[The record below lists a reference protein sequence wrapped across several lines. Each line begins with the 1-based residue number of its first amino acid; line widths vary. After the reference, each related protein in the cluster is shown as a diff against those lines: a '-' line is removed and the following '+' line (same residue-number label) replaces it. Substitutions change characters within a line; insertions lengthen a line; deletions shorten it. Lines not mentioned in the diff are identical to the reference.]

1 MNFKIIFIAFL
12 FSIAAVAQNT
22 LIPDLVFEQNLIT
35 QGIDSGAPDGKVLT
49 ANINSLK
56 TLNISNERF
65 LYSRIKDLTGIEDF
79 LALEN
84 LNCSYNELKNLDLSK
99 NIAITTLDCSRNNLT
114 QINVSLNT
122 NLVSLECSYN
132 RLSVLNITDNR
143 LLETFICEFNYLTSL
158 NLTNNINLKTL
169 STGYN
174 RLINIDVSKNI
185 LLEKFRCYFNL
196 LIDLDLSKNI
206 NIIEVFC
213 GYNKIIRL
221 DLSINK
227 KLEVFSCIS
236 NSLTYLN
243 LKNGSNTNLRY
254 ISQNSSQ
261 PNSSFAYNPDL
272 RCIIVDDLA
281 YSSQKWNNLKDATT
295 GYTQL
300 DYASTIIQSPQV
312 FCVANNQNL
321 NDIVTNYGTLLTWFT
336 TETGSISLPKTTLLT
351 NGMTYYAS
359 LTTVSCE
366 RRTAVK
372 IFIGSNIKPIPTL
385 TTLPDIIGDC
395 HTNITTIPTAT
406 AFCTGLITATTTNP
420 LAYTIPGTYTIVW
433 NYNDGNGNT
442 ETQNQKIIISPQPLP
457 IATATQT
464 FCVGQNKT
472 LAAIQILNGINTK
485 WYSDN
490 SNNIVLSNN
499 TILTDQSIYYLSQ
512 TINTCESNRIAI
524 KTIIEDTQKPIP
536 TLASLPTITGDC
548 HTQITT
554 IPTATDA
561 CAGVITATTAS
572 PLRYTLPGTYTIVWN
587 YDDGNGNSMTQ
598 NQTVIISA
606 QPLPTATETQTFCVG
621 QNKTLA
627 AIQILNGINTKWYSD
642 NSNNIVLSNNTIL
655 TDQSIYYLSQTI
667 NTCESNR
674 IAIKTI
680 IEDTQKPIP
689 TLASLPTITGDCHTQ
704 ITTIP
709 TATDACA
716 GTITATTT
724 SPLRY
729 TLPGTYTIVW
739 NYDDGNGNS
748 ITQNQTVIISAQP
761 LPVVTSS
768 QTFCIQQNATLSDL
782 VISGQNIKWYNALTG
797 GNTLANTTLL
807 QNNSTYYASQTINGC
822 ESQRVAVLI
831 NIQNTQAPTGNSN
844 QQFCSSQNATLGDL
858 AVTGADIKWYD
869 NASLG
874 NNLANTTLVE
884 NGTTYY
890 ATQTLSGCESP
901 TRLPI
906 AVSLITTLPANDFE
920 DQFCDDLNDGTETID
935 ITNYIIKMVLN
946 TNNSNFT
953 FFKTLAEAEEGKREK
968 IITNALNYKINMGE
982 NKVYLRVNANTS
994 TCYGIAELKLTLFAK
1009 PIIKISDIIPICE
1022 NKTIVID
1029 AGSGYSHYLWSNGAT
1044 TPSIATNN
1052 PGKFSVTLTNDYNAI
1067 SCSNTK
1073 NFWVK
1078 KSNQAVITGIE
1089 TQDWTDENNII
1100 SVFVTGNGDYE
1111 YSIDGN
1117 NYQESNQFTGLTNGK
1132 KIVYV
1137 KDKNGC
1143 GTVSEEIFLLMY
1155 PRFFTPNGDG
1165 YNDSWKI
1172 KFSDFKDFLGL
1183 RIYDRLG
1190 KLLKTFDS
1198 KSNDWDGNLNGF
1210 PLPSDDYWFTVTRVN
1225 GKEFKGHFSLRR

>member
-1 MNFKIIFIAFL
+1 MMNFKIIFIAFL

-22 LIPDLVFEQNLIT
+22 LIPDLIFEQNLIT

-499 TILTDQSIYYLSQ
+499 AILTDQSIYYLSQ

-536 TLASLPTITGDC
+536 TLATLPTITGDC

-587 YDDGNGNSMTQ
+587 YDDGNGNS
-598 NQTVIISA
+598 
-606 QPLPTATETQTFCVG
+606 
-621 QNKTLA
+621 
-627 AIQILNGINTKWYSD
+627 
-642 NSNNIVLSNNTIL
+642 
-655 TDQSIYYLSQTI
+655 
-667 NTCESNR
+667 
-674 IAIKTI
+674 
-680 IEDTQKPIP
+680 
-689 TLASLPTITGDCHTQ
+689 
-704 ITTIP
+704 
-709 TATDACA
+709 
-716 GTITATTT
+716 
-724 SPLRY
+724 
-729 TLPGTYTIVW
+729 
-739 NYDDGNGNS
+739 
-748 ITQNQTVIISAQP
+748 ITQNQTVNISAQP
-761 LPVVTSS
+761 LPVVTSP
-768 QTFCIQQNATLSDL
+768 QTFCVQQNATLSDL
-782 VISGQNIKWYNALTG
+782 VISGQNSKWYNALTA
-797 GNTLANTTLL
+797 GNSLVNTTLL
-807 QNNSTYYASQTINGC
+807 QNNNTYYASQTINGC
-822 ESQRVAVLI
+822 ESQRVAVLVT
-831 NIQNTQAPTGNSN
+831 IQNTTAPIGIAT
-844 QQFCSSQNATLGDL
+844 QTFCSNPSPDL
-858 AVTGADIKWYD
+858 NSFVVNGTDLKWYD
-869 NASLG
+869 NNG
-874 NNLANTTLVE
+874 NNIQKTTPLANA
-884 NGTTYY
+884 TTYY
-890 ATQTLSGCESP
+890 ATQTVNNCESINK
-901 TRLPI
+901 T
-906 AVSLITTLPANDFE
+906 AVTATLITSLSATDFE
-920 DQFCDDLNDGTETID
+920 DSFCDDLNQKTKTID
-935 ITNYIIKMVLN
+935 LTSYNSKLITLKPDYNFSYYNSKTGAENELQLDKITSFTNYKLIV
-946 TNNSNFT
+946 
-953 FFKTLAEAEEGKREK
+953 
-968 IITNALNYKINMGE
+968 GE
-982 NKVYLRVNANTS
+982 NKIYVRINSATACNAVVL
-994 TCYGIAELKLTLFAK
+994 LKINLFER
-1009 PIIKISDIIPICE
+1009 PIIPIKDNLPICE
-1022 NKTIVID
+1022 NNSILVSAGENHSTYNWSTGSVTASETINS
-1029 AGSGYSHYLWSNGAT
+1029 AGQYWVAVTQNHTALNCLNRKDFGVVLSNKPIITAIET
-1044 TPSIATNN
+1044 TDWTTNN
-1052 PGKFSVTLTNDYNAI
+1052 
-1067 SCSNTK
+1067 NT
-1073 NFWVK
+1073 
-1078 KSNQAVITGIE
+1078 ITVH
-1089 TQDWTDENNII
+1089 T
-1100 SVFVTGNGDYE
+1100 TGNGDYKYAVTNE
-1111 YSIDGN
+1111 I
-1117 NYQESNQFTGLTNGK
+1117 YQDNNQFTGLKNGK
-1132 KIVYV
+1132 HIIYV
-1137 KDKNGC
+1137 EDKNGC
-1143 GTVSEEIFLLMY
+1143 GTANKEVFLLMY
-1155 PRFFTPNGDG
+1155 PTFFTPNGDG
-1165 YNDSWKI
+1165 YNDRWFI
-1172 KFSDFKDFLGL
+1172 QFSDFNEFLGL
-1183 RIYDRLG
+1183 KIHDRYG
-1190 KLLKTFDS
+1190 KLIKTFDS
-1198 KSNDWDGNLNGF
+1198 NSNDWDGKLNGND
-1210 PLPSDDYWFTVTRVN
+1210 LPADDYWFTVNRTN
-1225 GKEFKGHFSLRR
+1225 GKELKGHFSLKR